1 MLMRQKFLI
10 LALLACVML
19 AGCGPT
25 LHDTKVQYTLGVS
38 AATTTL
44 DFLTSLKARGQ
55 LTPGQVES
63 LNFAIEKFDL
73 YRGQIR
79 AAIDANIPAPVN
91 AINGFSAALEIFADI
106 AIEKGG
112 ML

>member
-1 MLMRQKFLI
+1 MRNRFLI
-10 LALLACVML
+10 VALLACVML

-25 LHDTKVQYTLGVS
+25 LHETKVQYTLGVS
-38 AATTTL
+38 AATVTL

-63 LNFAIEKFDL
+63 MDFAIDKFDL

-91 AINGFSAALEIFADI
+91 VMNGFEAALTIFADI
-106 AIEKGG
+106 TIEKGG
-112 ML
+112 VI